1 MELDSIDIVS
11 LTNNETGK
19 AYSLSNVATVEAN
32 KKLYSKRQVKNADKV
47 EVLMAALA
55 YPSRMT

>member
-1 MELDSIDIVS
+1 VKTKFTEVGAIYIHEVELDSNDIVS

-32 KKLYSKRQVKNADKV
+32 KKLYSKRQA
-47 EVLMAALA
+47 
-55 YPSRMT
+55 